1 MLTVLRKEVFKRKAH
16 SKGTN
21 TITMVVIVRNST
33 GADSLCSCYTA
44 IAGGALRWVRLK
56 EAQTTLGS
64 FLIFPPEKLLP
75 LAASAA
81 VSAAVGPVGIGGGR
95 RGPRAGVA
103 ALRRVPGRLRP

>member
-21 TITMVVIVRNST
+21 TITMVVIVRNSR

-44 IAGGALRWVRLK
+44 IAGGALRWVGLK

-81 VSAAVGPVGIGGGR
+81 VPAAVGPVPPSAELR
-95 RGPRAGVA
+95 DPPRGA
-103 ALRRVPGRLRP
+103 APLP

>member
-1 MLTVLRKEVFKRKAH
+1 
-16 SKGTN
+16 
-21 TITMVVIVRNST
+21 MVVIVRNST

-44 IAGGALRWVRLK
+44 IAGGAPRWVRLK

-81 VSAAVGPVGIGGGR
+81 VPAAVGPVPPSAELR
-95 RGPRAGVA
+95 DPPRGA
-103 ALRRVPGRLRP
+103 APLP

>member
-33 GADSLCSCYTA
+33 GADSLCSCYAA
-44 IAGGALRWVRLK
+44 IPGRAPRWVRLK

-81 VSAAVGPVGIGGGR
+81 VPAAVGPVPPSAELR
-95 RGPRAGVA
+95 DPPRGA
-103 ALRRVPGRLRP
+103 APLP